1 MPCKLWFISPNW
13 SYKKVIPIYIPTYND
28 LLWKKLIKTSLLVFN
43 RCQSERQKRRSI
55 FCFNTYVL
63 KLTIFIDTYWS
74 LACFLW
80 RIKLFLKKKKKRIKL
95 FLFFAHF
102 VFSFNRCS
110 FMSSF
115 SPWLYMLSRYS
126 NQRLYTCFTHFH
138 SIQSIQRLYIF
149 IVYIEIHWK
158 WNEMK
163 YVASKMNVN
172 VTQRISG
179 RVPMLN
185 KTRQS
190 IQTLVWPNNFKQ

>member
-80 RIKLFLKKKKKRIKL
+80 RIKLFLKKKKELNCSCSLLILSFLLTGALLCHLLVLDFTCYEDTLIKDCIHVSL
-95 FLFFAHF
+95 
-102 VFSFNRCS
+102 
-110 FMSSF
+110 
-115 SPWLYMLSRYS
+115 
-126 NQRLYTCFTHFH
+126 T
-138 SIQSIQRLYIF
+138 F
-149 IVYIEIHWK
+149 IVYKVYKDCIF
-158 WNEMK
+158 
-163 YVASKMNVN
+163 S
-172 VTQRISG
+172 
-179 RVPMLN
+179 
-185 KTRQS
+185 
-190 IQTLVWPNNFKQ
+190 